1 MQSFIVGYTISHIP
15 QKTMLET
22 GEIKKTIYVH
32 GDRMKTIVWAN
43 EVNKQSIPQVGGKG
57 ANLGE
62 MLGANLPIP
71 QAFIVTADAFE
82 HFITTVDIK
91 DEILKILSKVKVDNE
106 KSLTKASK
114 SVREVVRSAKIP
126 WNLEVDIVGAYK
138 KLSDMAGEKE
148 SFVAVRSSATAEDL
162 PEASFAGQQETYL
175 NVHSKEDLLEKVR
188 ECWGSLYTPR
198 AIFYREKQGFKHE
211 DVKLAVVVQRMVNS
225 DVSGVIFSSDPSTGA
240 PEVLIEAG
248 FGLGEAIVGGQ
259 ITPDTY
265 RTTQDTLEIIDK
277 KISKQTWMYTKNEEG
292 DTIKLDVPEE
302 FQGRQKMTDEQIIAV
317 ADLGVK
323 IESHYNEPMDIEW
336 CIENGEIFIVQARP
350 VTTIRDSTKAEVSEE
365 EVEGVKELNVLAK
378 GMPASPGIASGKVRL
393 IKDETELDK
402 VKEGDILVTVMTTP
416 DMVPAMRRANAI
428 VTDEG
433 GMTCHAAIVS
443 RELQIPC
450 IVGTSDATQVLSDN
464 MEITVDA
471 EKGRVYEGIIR
482 MKTEAKEEVRA
493 ATVTASYTPVTATKV
508 YMNLA
513 VPSLGEKYSKLPS
526 DGVGLFRIE
535 LALTEDIGEHPMNFV
550 KEGREQE
557 FIEKLAEA
565 IRQVAQPMF
574 PRIVVVRTSDF
585 RTHEFRGLKGGDEFE
600 PEEGNPFMGW
610 RGCSKYVST
619 YEPAFRLEIRALKK
633 VREEFGLK
641 NVYMMVPFV
650 RLPEELKRINELLE
664 EEGLRRNNDFKFWMM
679 AEVPSNVLMAK
690 EFAEYCDGFSIG
702 SNDLTMLIMGA
713 DRDSQIL
720 GNMGYFDERI
730 PAVTRA
736 IAKLIEDAH
745 EKGKTVSICG
755 QGPSVYPEFTEFLVK
770 SGIDSISVNPD
781 TVENTKRLVASV
793 ERKILLERLK
803 KLEE

>member
-1 MQSFIVGYTISHIP
+1 
-15 QKTMLET
+15 
-22 GEIKKTIYVH
+22 
-32 GDRMKTIVWAN
+32 
-43 EVNKQSIPQVGGKG
+43 
-57 ANLGE
+57 
-62 MLGANLPIP
+62 
-71 QAFIVTADAFE
+71 
-82 HFITTVDIK
+82 
-91 DEILKILSKVKVDNE
+91 
-106 KSLTKASK
+106 
-114 SVREVVRSAKIP
+114 
-126 WNLEVDIVGAYK
+126 
-138 KLSDMAGEKE
+138 
-148 SFVAVRSSATAEDL
+148 
-162 PEASFAGQQETYL
+162 
-175 NVHSKEDLLEKVR
+175 
-188 ECWGSLYTPR
+188 
-198 AIFYREKQGFKHE
+198 
-211 DVKLAVVVQRMVNS
+211 
-225 DVSGVIFSSDPSTGA
+225 
-240 PEVLIEAG
+240 
-248 FGLGEAIVGGQ
+248 
-259 ITPDTY
+259 
-265 RTTQDTLEIIDK
+265 
-277 KISKQTWMYTKNEEG
+277 
-292 DTIKLDVPEE
+292 
-302 FQGRQKMTDEQIIAV
+302 
-317 ADLGVK
+317 
-323 IESHYNEPMDIEW
+323 MDIEW

-365 EVEGVKELNVLAK
+365 EVGEVKELNVLTK
-378 GMPASPGIASGKVRL
+378 GMPASPGIAGGKVRL

-416 DMVPAMRRANAI
+416 DMVPAMRRVNAI

-450 IVGTSDATQVLSDN
+450 IVGTGDATQVLSDN

-482 MKTEAKEEVRA
+482 MKAEAKEEVMA
-493 ATVTASYTPVTATKV
+493 ATVTASYVPVTATKV

-550 KEGREQE
+550 KGGREQE

-633 VREEFGLK
+633 VREEYGLK

-664 EEGLRRNNDFKFWMM
+664 EEGLRRTNDFKFWMM

-755 QGPSVYPEFTEFLVK
+755 QGPSVYPEFTEFLVN

-803 KLEE
+803 KLEK

>member
-1 MQSFIVGYTISHIP
+1 
-15 QKTMLET
+15 
-22 GEIKKTIYVH
+22 
-32 GDRMKTIVWAN
+32 MKTIVWAN
-43 EVNKQSIPQVGGKG
+43 EVNKGSIPQVGGKG

-62 MLGANLPIP
+62 MLNVDFPIP

-82 HFITTVDIK
+82 HFITTVGIK
-91 DEILKILSKVKVDNE
+91 DEILKILSEVKVDNE
-106 KSLTKASK
+106 KSLTSSSK

-126 WNLEVDIVGAYK
+126 WNLEVDIIGAYK
-138 KLSDMAGEKE
+138 KLGEMASDKVT
-148 SFVAVRSSATAEDL
+148 FVAVRSSATAEDL
-162 PEASFAGQQETYL
+162 PEASFAGQQETFL
-175 NVHSKEDLLEKVR
+175 NVHTKEDLLDKVR

-211 DVKLAVVVQRMVNS
+211 DVKLAVVVQRMVHS
-225 DVSGVIFSSDPSTGA
+225 ETSGVMFSSDPSTGA

-265 RTTQDTLEIIDK
+265 KVAQDTLELIAK
-277 KISKQTWMYTKNEEG
+277 KISKQTWMYAKDESG
-292 DTIKLDVPEE
+292 DTVKLTVPEE
-302 FQGRQKMTDEQIIAV
+302 FQEKQKITDEQIHAV
-317 ADLGVK
+317 AELGVR
-323 IESHYNEPMDIEW
+323 IERHYNEPMDIEW
-336 CIENGEIFIVQARP
+336 CIEDDEIYIVQARP
-350 VTTIRDSTKAEVSEE
+350 VTTIRKTTPKEENE
-365 EVEGVKELNVLAK
+365 EVETKEMKVLTK
-378 GMPASPGIASGKVRL
+378 GMPASPGIASGGVRL

-402 VKEGDILVTVMTTP
+402 IKEGDILVTVMTTP
-416 DMVPAMRRANAI
+416 DMVPAMRRANGI
-428 VTDEG
+428 VTNEG

-450 IVGTSDATQVLSDN
+450 IVGTSDATQVLSEN

-471 EKGRVYEGIIR
+471 DKGRVYEGVIK
-482 MKTEAKEEVRA
+482 MKTEVKEEARTA
-493 ATVTASYTPVTATKV
+493 GAYASYVPVTATKV

-513 VPSLGEKYSKLPS
+513 VPSLGEKYSKLPA

-550 KEGREQE
+550 KEGREEE
-557 FIEKLAEA
+557 FIDKLAEA

-574 PRIVVVRTSDF
+574 PRPVVVRTSDF
-585 RTHEFRGLKGGDEFE
+585 RTHEFRNLKGGDEIE
-600 PEEGNPFMGW
+600 PVEENPFIGW
-610 RGCSKYVST
+610 RGCSKYVSS

-641 NVYMMVPFV
+641 NVNMMVPFV
-650 RLPEELKRINELLE
+650 RLPSELKRINELLE
-664 EEGLRRNNDFKFWMM
+664 EEGLERNNDFKFWMM
-679 AEVPSNVLMAK
+679 AEVPCNVFMAK
-690 EFAEYCDGFSIG
+690 EFSEYCDGFSIG

-730 PAVTRA
+730 PAIGRA
-736 IAKLIEDAH
+736 IAILVKEAH
-745 EKGKTVSICG
+745 ENGKTVSICG

-770 SGIDSISVNPD
+770 CGIDSISVNPD

-793 ERKILLERLK
+793 EQKMILN
-803 KLEE
+803 KLRNKED

>member
-1 MQSFIVGYTISHIP
+1 
-15 QKTMLET
+15 
-22 GEIKKTIYVH
+22 
-32 GDRMKTIVWAN
+32 MKTILWAN
-43 EVNKQSIPQVGGKG
+43 EVDKKSIPQVGGKG

-62 MLGANLPIP
+62 MLKADLPIP

-82 HFITTVDIK
+82 HFITTVGIK
-91 DEILKILSKVKVDNE
+91 DDILKILSEVKVDDE
-106 KSLTKASK
+106 KSLSSASK
-114 SVREVVRSAKIP
+114 AVREAVRSAKIP

-138 KLSDMAGEKE
+138 KLGDMAKEKVT
-148 SFVAVRSSATAEDL
+148 FVAVRSSATAEDL
-162 PEASFAGQQETYL
+162 PEASFAGQQETFL
-175 NVHSKEDLLEKVR
+175 NVHTKEDLLNKVR

-211 DVKLAVVVQRMVNS
+211 DVKLAVVVQRMVHS
-225 DVSGVIFSSDPSTGA
+225 ETSGVMFSSDPSTGE

-265 RTTQDTLEIIDK
+265 KVAQDTLEIIAK
-277 KISKQTWMYTKNEEG
+277 KISKQTWMYAKNDSG
-292 DTIKLDVPEE
+292 NTVKLTVPEE
-302 FQGRQKMTDEQIIAV
+302 FQEQQKITDEQLQAV
-317 ADLGVK
+317 AELGVR
-323 IESHYNEPMDIEW
+323 IEKHYNEPMDIEW
-336 CIENGEIFIVQARP
+336 CIEDNDIYIVQARP
-350 VTTIRDSTKAEVSEE
+350 VTTIRKTAPVKEKE
-365 EVEGVKELNVLAK
+365 EVEAKELKVLTK
-378 GMPASPGIASGKVRL
+378 GMPASPGIVNGTVRL

-416 DMVPAMRRANAI
+416 DMVPAMRRAKAI

-450 IVGTSDATQVLSDN
+450 IVGTTNATKVLFDY

-471 EKGRVYEGIIR
+471 EKGRVYEGII
-482 MKTEAKEEVRA
+482 KTKPEAKEEVRA
-493 ATVTASYTPVTATKV
+493 AGAFASYVPVTATKV

-513 VPSLGEKYSKLPS
+513 VPSLGEKYSKLPA

-550 KEGREQE
+550 KEGREEE
-557 FIEKLAEA
+557 FIDKLSEA

-574 PRIVVVRTSDF
+574 PRPVVVRTSDF
-585 RTHEFRGLKGGDEFE
+585 RTHEFRGLKGGDEIE
-600 PEEGNPFMGW
+600 PVEENPFMGW
-610 RGCSKYVST
+610 RGCSKYVSS

-650 RLPEELKRINELLE
+650 RLPSELKRINELLQ
-664 EEGLRRNNDFKFWMM
+664 EEGLLRSNDFKFWMM
-679 AEVPSNVLMAK
+679 AEVPCNVLMVK
-690 EFAEYCDGFSIG
+690 EFSQYCDGFSIG

-730 PAVTRA
+730 PAVQRA
-736 IAKLIEDAH
+736 IAMLVKEAH
-745 EKGKTVSICG
+745 ENGKTVSICG
-755 QGPSVYPEFTEFLVK
+755 QGPSVYPEFTEFLVNC
-770 SGIDSISVNPD
+770 GIDSISVNPD

-793 ERKILLERLK
+793 EQKILLSKLRKLK
-803 KLEE
+803 D

>member
-1 MQSFIVGYTISHIP
+1 
-15 QKTMLET
+15 
-22 GEIKKTIYVH
+22 
-32 GDRMKTIVWAN
+32 MKTIVWAN
-43 EVNKQSIPQVGGKG
+43 EVDKKSIPQVGGKG

-62 MLGANLPIP
+62 MLNVDLPIP

-82 HFITTVDIK
+82 HFITTVGIK
-91 DEILKILSKVKVDNE
+91 DEIINILSKVKVDDE
-106 KSLTKASK
+106 KSLTSSSKA
-114 SVREVVRSAKIP
+114 VREVVRSAKIP

-138 KLSDMAGEKE
+138 KLSEIAGDKE
-148 SFVAVRSSATAEDL
+148 TFVAVRSSATAEDL
-162 PEASFAGQQETYL
+162 PEASFAGQQETFL
-175 NVHSKEDLLEKVR
+175 NVHTKEDLLDKVR

-198 AIFYREKQGFKHE
+198 AIFYREKQGFAHE
-211 DVKLAVVVQRMVNS
+211 DVKLAVVVQRMVHS
-225 DVSGVIFSSDPSTGA
+225 EVSGVMFSSDPSTGA

-265 RTTQDTLEIIDK
+265 KVSQDILEILAK
-277 KISKQTWMYTKNEEG
+277 KVSKQTWMYAKNEAG
-292 DTIKLDVPEE
+292 DTQKIEIPEE
-302 FQGRQKMTDEQIIAV
+302 YQQAQKLSDEQIIALAEV
-317 ADLGVK
+317 GVR
-323 IESHYNEPMDIEW
+323 IERHYNEPMDIEW
-336 CIENGEIFIVQARP
+336 CIEDSDIYIVQARP
-350 VTTIRDSTKAEVSEE
+350 VTTIRESAPAEAKEE
-365 EVEGVKELNVLAK
+365 DRAETKELNVLTK
-378 GMPASPGIASGKVRL
+378 GMPASPGIASGSVRL
-393 IKDETELDK
+393 IADETELEK
-402 VKEGDILVTVMTTP
+402 IKEGDILVTVMTTP

-450 IVGTSDATQVLSDN
+450 IVGTTDATQVLSDE

-471 EKGRVYEGIIR
+471 DKGRVYEGIIK
-482 MKTEAKEEVRA
+482 MKGKAKEEVA
-493 ATVTASYTPVTATKV
+493 AAGVVASYVPITATKV

-513 VPSLGEKYSKLPS
+513 VPSLGEKYSKLPA

-535 LALTEDIGEHPMNFV
+535 LALTDDIGEHPMNFV

-557 FIEKLAEA
+557 FIDKLAEA
-565 IRQVAQPMF
+565 IQQVAQPMF
-574 PRIVVVRTSDF
+574 PRPVVVRTSDF
-585 RTHEFRGLKGGDEFE
+585 RTHEFRGLKGGDEIE
-600 PEEGNPFMGW
+600 PVEENPFIGW

-650 RLPEELKRINELLE
+650 RLPSELKRINELLE
-664 EEGLRRNNDFKFWMM
+664 EEGLKRDNDFKFWMM
-679 AEVPSNVLMAK
+679 AEVPSNILMVK
-690 EFAEYCDGFSIG
+690 EFAQYCDGFSIG

-720 GNMGYFDERI
+720 GNLGYFDERI
-730 PAVTRA
+730 PAVQRA
-736 IAKLIEDAH
+736 IAMLVKEAH
-745 EKGKTVSICG
+745 EEGKTVSICG

-770 SGIDSISVNPD
+770 CGIDSISVNPD

-793 ERKILLERLK
+793 EQKMLLQRVR
-803 KLEE
+803 KLED

>member
-1 MQSFIVGYTISHIP
+1 
-15 QKTMLET
+15 
-22 GEIKKTIYVH
+22 
-32 GDRMKTIVWAN
+32 MKTIVWAN
-43 EVNKQSIPQVGGKG
+43 EVNKKSIPQVGGKG

-62 MLGANLPIP
+62 MLGVNFPIP

-82 HFITTVDIK
+82 HFITTVGIK
-91 DEILKILSKVKVDNE
+91 DEIINVLSGVKVNEE
-106 KSLTKASK
+106 KSLTSASK
-114 SVREVVRSAKIP
+114 TVREVVRNAKIP

-138 KLSDMAGEKE
+138 KLSEIAGDKE
-148 SFVAVRSSATAEDL
+148 TSVAVRSSATAEDL

-175 NVHSKEDLLEKVR
+175 NVHTKEDLLDKVK
-188 ECWGSLYTPR
+188 ECWSSLYTPR
-198 AIFYREKQGFKHE
+198 AIFYREQQGFKHE
-211 DVKLAVVVQRMVNS
+211 DVKLAVVVQRMVHS
-225 DVSGVIFSSDPSTGA
+225 DVSGVMFSSDPSTGA

-248 FGLGEAIVGGQ
+248 FGLGESIVSGQ

-265 RTTQDTLEIIDK
+265 RITQDTLEIMDK
-277 KISKQTWMYTKNEEG
+277 KISKQTWMYTKSEEG
-292 DTIKLDVPEE
+292 NTIKMKVPDEYQE
-302 FQGRQKMTDEQIIAV
+302 MQKMTDEQIRTMAE
-317 ADLGVK
+317 LGVK
-323 IESHYNEPMDIEW
+323 IERHYKAPMDIEW
-336 CIENGEIFIVQARP
+336 CIENGKVFIVQARP
-350 VTTIRDSTKAEVSEE
+350 VTTIRETTKTETTTEVNA
-365 EVEGVKELNVLAK
+365 GTRELNLLTK
-378 GMPASPGIASGKVRL
+378 GMPASPGIASGNVRS
-393 IKDETELDK
+393 IKDETELDRI
-402 VKEGDILVTVMTTP
+402 KEGDILVTVMTTP
-416 DMVPAMRRANAI
+416 DMVPAMRRARAI

-450 IVGTSDATQVLSDN
+450 IVGTTDATQVLTEGI
-464 MEITVDA
+464 EITVDA
-471 EKGRVYEGIIR
+471 DKGRVYEGIIK
-482 MKTEAKEEVRA
+482 MKTGAKEGGET
-493 ATVTASYTPVTATKV
+493 ATMAASYVPVTATKV

-513 VPSLGEKYSKLPS
+513 VPSLGEKYSKLPA

-550 KEGREQE
+550 KEGREGE
-557 FIEKLAEA
+557 FVDKLAEA

-574 PRIVVVRTSDF
+574 PRVVVVRTSDF

-600 PEEGNPFMGW
+600 PVEENPFIGW

-619 YEPAFRLEIRALKK
+619 YEPAFRLEIKALKK

-650 RLPEELKRINELLE
+650 RLPEELKRINEILE
-664 EEGLRRNNDFKFWMM
+664 EEGLLRTKDFKFWMM
-679 AEVPSNVLMAK
+679 AEVPSNIFMAK

-702 SNDLTMLIMGA
+702 SNDLTMLVMGA

-720 GNMGYFDERI
+720 GNMGYFDERL

-736 IAKLIEDAH
+736 IAMLIEAAH

-770 SGIDSISVNPD
+770 CGIDSISVNPD

-793 ERKILLERLK
+793 EKKILLERLK
-803 KLEE
+803 KLVD

>member
-1 MQSFIVGYTISHIP
+1 MVGDWKNNHN
-15 QKTMLET
+15 
-22 GEIKKTIYVH
+22 H

-43 EVNKQSIPQVGGKG
+43 EVNKESIPQVGGKG

-62 MLGANLPIP
+62 MLSVDLPIP

-82 HFITTVDIK
+82 HFITTVGIK
-91 DEILKILSKVKVDNE
+91 DEILKILSDVEVDNE
-106 KSLTKASK
+106 KSLTTASK
-114 SVREVVRSAKIP
+114 TVREVVRSAKIP

-138 KLSDMAGEKE
+138 KLSDISGEKE
-148 SFVAVRSSATAEDL
+148 AFVAVRSSATAEDL

-175 NVHSKEDLLEKVR
+175 NVHTKEDLLDKVR

-211 DVKLAVVVQRMVNS
+211 DVKLAVVVQRMVHS
-225 DVSGVIFSSDPSTGA
+225 DVSGVMFSSDPSTGA

-265 RTTQDTLEIIDK
+265 RVAQDTLEIIDK
-277 KISKQTWMYTKNEEG
+277 KVSKQTWMYTKNKVG
-292 DTIKLDVPEE
+292 DTVKLNLPDE
-302 FQGRQKMTDEQIIAV
+302 FQEKQKMTDEQIRIV
-317 ADLGVK
+317 AELGVR
-323 IESHYNEPMDIEW
+323 IEQHYDEPMDIEW
-336 CIENGEIFIVQARP
+336 CIENGEIFVVQARP
-350 VTTIRDSTKAEVSEE
+350 VTTIRETAKAEPPEK
-365 EVEGVKELNVLAK
+365 EGAEPRELNVLTK
-378 GMPASPGIASGKVRL
+378 GMPASPGIAGGKVRL

-402 VKEGDILVTVMTTP
+402 IKEGDVLVTVMTTP

-428 VTDEG
+428 VTNEG

-450 IVGTSDATQVLSDN
+450 IVGTTDATQVLTDD
-464 MEITVDA
+464 MDVTVDA
-471 EKGRVYEGIIR
+471 DKGRVYEGIIK
-482 MKTEAKEEVRA
+482 MKTETKEEVMA
-493 ATVTASYTPVTATKV
+493 ATVAASYVPVTATKV

-513 VPSLGEKYSKLPS
+513 VPSLGEKYSKLPA

-550 KEGREQE
+550 REGREQE
-557 FIEKLAEA
+557 FIDKLAEA

-574 PRIVVVRTSDF
+574 PRPVVVRTSDF

-600 PEEGNPFMGW
+600 PEEENPFMGW

-664 EEGLRRNNDFKFWMM
+664 EEGLARSKDFKFWMM

-690 EFAEYCDGFSIG
+690 EFAEHCDGFSIG

-730 PAVTRA
+730 LAVQRA
-736 IAKLIEDAH
+736 IAMLIEDAH

-755 QGPSVYPEFTEFLVK
+755 QGPSVYPEFTEFLV
-770 SGIDSISVNPD
+770 SCGIDSISVNPD

-793 ERKILLERLK
+793 EQKILLQRLK
-803 KLEE
+803 KLKD

>member
-1 MQSFIVGYTISHIP
+1 
-15 QKTMLET
+15 
-22 GEIKKTIYVH
+22 
-32 GDRMKTIVWAN
+32 MKTIVWAN

-71 QAFIVTADAFE
+71 QAFIVTADAFD

-91 DEILKILSKVKVDNE
+91 DEIIKILSEVKVDDE
-106 KSLTKASK
+106 KSLTSASK
-114 SVREVVRSAKIP
+114 AVRDVVRSAKIP

-138 KLSDMAGEKE
+138 KLSEMAGDKE
-148 SFVAVRSSATAEDL
+148 TFVAVRSSATAEDL

-175 NVHSKEDLLEKVR
+175 NVHTKEDLLDKVR

-211 DVKLAVVVQRMVNS
+211 EVKLAVVVQRMVHS
-225 DVSGVIFSSDPSTGA
+225 DVSGVMFSSDPSTGA

-248 FGLGEAIVGGQ
+248 FGLGESVVGGQ

-265 RTTQDTLEIIDK
+265 RVAQDTLKIIDK
-277 KISKQTWMYTKNEEG
+277 KVSRQTWMYTKNEEG

-302 FQGRQKMTDEQIIAV
+302 YQGKQKMTDEQIRAI

-323 IESHYNEPMDIEW
+323 IEQHYDEPMDIEW

-350 VTTIRDSTKAEVSEE
+350 VTTIRETKTEVTEEEGAEVT
-365 EVEGVKELNVLAK
+365 ELNVLTK

-450 IVGTSDATQVLSDN
+450 IVGTTDATQVLSDN

-471 EKGRVYEGIIR
+471 DKGRVYEGKIK
-482 MKTEAKEEVRA
+482 MKAEAREEVGV
-493 ATVTASYTPVTATKV
+493 ATVTASYAPVTATKV

-513 VPSLGEKYSKLPS
+513 VPSLGEKYSRLPS

-574 PRIVVVRTSDF
+574 PRPVVVRTSDF

-650 RLPEELKRINELLE
+650 RLPSELKRINQLLE
-664 EEGLRRNNDFKFWMM
+664 EEGLMRTNDFKFWMM

-730 PAVTRA
+730 PAVQRA
-736 IAKLIEDAH
+736 IAKLIKDAH
-745 EKGKTVSICG
+745 KKGKTVSICG
-755 QGPSVYPEFTEFLVK
+755 QGPSVYPEFTEFLVRC
-770 SGIDSISVNPD
+770 GIDSISVNPD
-781 TVENTKRLVASV
+781 TVESTKRLVASV

-803 KLEE
+803 NLEE

>member
-1 MQSFIVGYTISHIP
+1 
-15 QKTMLET
+15 
-22 GEIKKTIYVH
+22 
-32 GDRMKTIVWAN
+32 MKTIVWAN
-43 EVNKQSIPQVGGKG
+43 EVNKESIPQVGGKG

-62 MLGANLPIP
+62 MLGAKLPIP
-71 QAFIVTADAFE
+71 QAFIVTADAFD

-91 DEILKILSKVKVDNE
+91 DEIIKILSEVKVDDE
-106 KSLTKASK
+106 KSLTSASK
-114 SVREVVRSAKIP
+114 AVREVVRSAKIP

-138 KLSDMAGEKE
+138 KLSEMAGDKE
-148 SFVAVRSSATAEDL
+148 TFVAVRSSATAEDL

-175 NVHSKEDLLEKVR
+175 NVHSKEDLLDKVR

-211 DVKLAVVVQRMVNS
+211 EVKLAVVVQRMVHS
-225 DVSGVIFSSDPSTGA
+225 DVSGVMFSSDPSTGT

-248 FGLGEAIVGGQ
+248 FGLGESIVGGQ

-265 RTTQDTLEIIDK
+265 RVAQDNLKIIDK
-277 KISKQTWMYTKNEEG
+277 KVSRQTWMYTKNEEG
-292 DTIKLDVPEE
+292 DTIKLDVPDEYQE
-302 FQGRQKMTDEQIIAV
+302 KQKMTDEQIGAI
-317 ADLGVK
+317 ADLGVQ
-323 IESHYNEPMDIEW
+323 IEQHYNEPMDIEW

-350 VTTIRDSTKAEVSEE
+350 VTTIRETKPEVSEE
-365 EVEGVKELNVLAK
+365 EVTETKELNVLTK
-378 GMPASPGIASGKVRL
+378 GMPASPGIANGIVRL

-450 IVGTSDATQVLSDN
+450 IVGTSDATQILSED

-471 EKGRVYEGIIR
+471 DKGRVYEGTIK
-482 MKTEAKEEVRA
+482 MKAGAKEEVGV
-493 ATVTASYTPVTATKV
+493 ATVTASYSPVTATKV

-513 VPSLGEKYSKLPS
+513 VPSLGEKYSRLPS

-574 PRIVVVRTSDF
+574 PRPIVVRTSDF

-641 NVYMMVPFV
+641 NVHMMVPFV
-650 RLPEELKRINELLE
+650 RLPSELKRINELLE
-664 EEGLRRNNDFKFWMM
+664 EEGLRRTNDFKFWMM

-730 PAVTRA
+730 PAVQRA

-755 QGPSVYPEFTEFLVK
+755 QGPSVYPEFTEFLVRC
-770 SGIDSISVNPD
+770 GIDSISVNPD
-781 TVENTKRLVASV
+781 TVESTKRLVASV

-803 KLEE
+803 NLEE

>member
-1 MQSFIVGYTISHIP
+1 
-15 QKTMLET
+15 
-22 GEIKKTIYVH
+22 
-32 GDRMKTIVWAN
+32 MKTIVWAN
-43 EVNKQSIPQVGGKG
+43 EVNKGSIPQVGGKG

-62 MLGANLPIP
+62 MLNVNFPIP

-82 HFITTVDIK
+82 HFITTVGIK
-91 DEILKILSKVKVDNE
+91 DEILKILSEVKVDDE
-106 KSLTKASK
+106 KSLTSASK
-114 SVREVVRSAKIP
+114 AVREVVRGAKIP

-138 KLSDMAGEKE
+138 KLGEMASEKVT
-148 SFVAVRSSATAEDL
+148 FVAVRSSATAEDL
-162 PEASFAGQQETYL
+162 PEASFAGQQETFL
-175 NVHSKEDLLEKVR
+175 NVHTKEDLLDKVR

-211 DVKLAVVVQRMVNS
+211 EVKLAVVVQRMVHS
-225 DVSGVIFSSDPSTGA
+225 ETSGVMFSSDPSTGA

-265 RTTQDTLEIIDK
+265 KVSQDTLEIIAK
-277 KISKQTWMYTKNEEG
+277 KISKQTWMYAKDDSG
-292 DTIKLDVPEE
+292 DTVKLTVPEE
-302 FQGRQKMTDEQIIAV
+302 YQENQKITDEQIRAV
-317 ADLGVK
+317 AELGVR
-323 IESHYNEPMDIEW
+323 IERHYNEPMDIEW
-336 CIENGEIFIVQARP
+336 CIENSDIYIVQARP
-350 VTTIRDSTKAEVSEE
+350 VTTIRKDAPKEE
-365 EVEGVKELNVLAK
+365 KEDVETKELNVLTK
-378 GMPASPGIASGKVRL
+378 GMPASPGIANGVIRL

-402 VKEGDILVTVMTTP
+402 IKEGDILVTVMTTP
-416 DMVPAMRRANAI
+416 DMVPAMRRANGI

-450 IVGTSDATQVLSDN
+450 IVGTTDATQVLSDN
-464 MEITVDA
+464 MEVTVDA
-471 EKGRVYEGIIR
+471 DKGRVYEGVIK
-482 MKTEAKEEVRA
+482 MKTEAKAEA
-493 ATVTASYTPVTATKV
+493 GVTGVAASYVPVTATKV

-513 VPSLGEKYSKLPS
+513 VPSLGEKYSKLPA

-550 KEGREQE
+550 KEGREDE
-557 FIEKLAEA
+557 FIDKLAEA
-565 IRQVAQPMF
+565 IRQVAQPMY
-574 PRIVVVRTSDF
+574 PRPVVVRTSDF
-585 RTHEFRGLKGGDEFE
+585 RTHEFRGLKGGDEIE
-600 PEEGNPFMGW
+600 PVEENPFIGW
-610 RGCSKYVST
+610 RGCSKYVSS

-641 NVYMMVPFV
+641 NVNMMVPFV
-650 RLPEELKRINELLE
+650 RLPSELKRINELLE
-664 EEGLRRNNDFKFWMM
+664 EEGLKRNNDFKFWMM
-679 AEVPSNVLMAK
+679 AEVPVNILMAR

-730 PAVTRA
+730 PAISRA
-736 IAKLIEDAH
+736 IAMLVKAAH

-770 SGIDSISVNPD
+770 CGIDSISVNPD

-793 ERKILLERLK
+793 EQKMILNKIRKQED
-803 KLEE
+803 